1 MLKIENKN
9 LLVCMYINDQQVRKT
24 NIQEGIN
31 KDSQE
36 KSPQRE

>member
-1 MLKIENKN
+1 
-9 LLVCMYINDQQVRKT
+9 MYINDQQVRKT

>member
-1 MLKIENKN
+1 
-9 LLVCMYINDQQVRKT
+9 MYINDQQVRKT
-24 NIQEGIN
+24 KIQEEIN